1 MPSWKRTL
9 AVMVGAQ
16 FTSSLGLSFIFPILP
31 FYIQGLRSSTNLS
44 IEALAGL
51 VFSVQALTMAIASP
65 FWGVIA
71 DRYGRK
77 PMVMRAMLGG
87 AVVSGL
93 LGFAGSVEQ
102 VIALR
107 ALQGTLTGVVAA
119 ASALVAAV
127 CPRDRMGYAMG
138 WLQVGLWGGHA
149 AGPVL
154 GGILSDLAGFRVTFL
169 VTAGLLALS
178 GVSVWLGVQEP
189 FVRAEHLPPG
199 GLTFLR
205 DWRRVL
211 TTGRIA
217 VTLLQRFLLAVGR
230 STMGPVLPLFVLAL
244 APASGRAGTFTGVIV
259 GAEFA
264 VSTLT
269 AVSLGR
275 LGDRV
280 GHARVAFASAVF
292 ATVFYIPQAL
302 AQDVWQLLV
311 LHAVTGVALGGLI
324 PSLSALLARQSR
336 AGDEGCAYGID
347 SSVAAAGRAVGPLL
361 GAACAVWFSLRVAFL
376 ATSAVFALLTIVAA
390 RAVFPPRTGETPPTE
405 RQG

>member
-1 MPSWKRTL
+1 MPHWKRTL

-31 FYIQGLRSSTNLS
+31 FYIQRLGSSTSLS
-44 IEALAGL
+44 VETLSGL
-51 VFSVQALTMAIASP
+51 VFSVQAATMAIASP

-71 DRYGRK
+71 DRVGRK
-77 PMVMRAMLGG
+77 PMVMRAMLAG
-87 AVVSGL
+87 AVVNCFV
-93 LGFAGSVEQ
+93 GFAGSAEQ
-102 VIALR
+102 VIVLR

-119 ASALVAAV
+119 ASALVASV
-127 CPRDRMGYAMG
+127 CPRDRTGYAMG

-149 AGPVL
+149 IGPLL
-154 GGILSDLAGFRVTFL
+154 GGLLSDLAGFRVTFM
-169 VTAGLLALS
+169 VTATLLGLS
-178 GVSVWLGVQEP
+178 GVSVWIGVDEP
-189 FVRAEHLPPG
+189 FTRAEHLPQR
-199 GLTFLR
+199 GLTFLK
-205 DWRRVL
+205 DWGRVL
-211 TTGRIA
+211 STGRIA

-230 STMGPVLPLFVLAL
+230 SSMSPVLPLFVLAL
-244 APASGRAGTFTGVIV
+244 APGSERVGTFTGVIV

-269 AVSLGR
+269 AVHLGR

-280 GHARVAFASAVF
+280 GHARVAFACAVF
-292 ATVFYIPQAL
+292 ATIFYIPQAL

-347 SSVAAAGRAVGPLL
+347 SSVAAAGRAVGPML
-361 GAACAVWFSLRVAFL
+361 GASCAVFFSLRGAFL
-376 ATSAVFALLTIVAA
+376 ATSAVFALLAIVAA
-390 RAVFPPRTGETPPTE
+390 RVVSPPQDGGAP
-405 RQG
+405 GAG